1 MKSSIT
7 RTLAIAVMLIAAS
20 FSAHAQ
26 LFGLLS
32 DPEASEAKEKACKVM
47 YFDNCNSPVEVSV
60 YDLKHSWR
68 QQKGIAALNDAT
80 DNWRMVREFKF
91 QGKPAIVVMRQGM
104 KDDGQIGIVEAAFEA
119 DDDFRYTNT
128 VESLVVYAP
137 TSNPDDSFLTLSVAK
152 YVTTGE
158 SHYVIKEFRVD
169 KETTEFLSDF
179 YANEMAWKNASP
191 LTDVVLRTSTVRPV
205 STRPSKW

>member
-1 MKSSIT
+1 MNPSIT

-20 FSAHAQ
+20 FSAQAQ

-32 DPEASEAKEKACKVM
+32 DPEASEAKEKSCKVM

-60 YDLKHSWR
+60 YDLKHTWR
-68 QQKGIAALNDAT
+68 QQKGISALNDAT
-80 DNWRMVREFKF
+80 DNWRMVREFKY

-104 KDDGQIGIVEAAFEA
+104 KEDGQIGIVEAAFEA
-119 DDDFRYTNT
+119 DDDYRYTNT

-158 SHYVIKEFRVD
+158 SHFVIKEFRVD
-169 KETTEFLSDF
+169 EETKEFLSDF

-191 LTDVVLRTSTVRPV
+191 LTDVVLRSSTVRPV

>member
-1 MKSSIT
+1 MNPSIT

-20 FSAHAQ
+20 FSAQAQ

-32 DPEASEAKEKACKVM
+32 DPEASEAKEKSCKVM

-60 YDLKHSWR
+60 YDLKHTWR
-68 QQKGIAALNDAT
+68 QQKGISALNDAT

-104 KDDGQIGIVEAAFEA
+104 KEDGQIGIVEAAFEA
-119 DDDFRYTNT
+119 DDDYRYTNT

-158 SHYVIKEFRVD
+158 SHFVIKEFRVD
-169 KETTEFLSDF
+169 EETKEFLSDF

-191 LTDVVLRTSTVRPV
+191 LTDVVLRSSTVRPV

>member
-1 MKSSIT
+1 MNPSIT

-20 FSAHAQ
+20 FSAQAQ

-32 DPEASEAKEKACKVM
+32 DPEASEAKEKSCKVM

-60 YDLKHSWR
+60 YDLKHTWR
-68 QQKGIAALNDAT
+68 QQKGISALNDAT
-80 DNWRMVREFKF
+80 DNWRMVREFKY

-104 KDDGQIGIVEAAFEA
+104 KEDGQIGIVEAAFEA
-119 DDDFRYTNT
+119 DDDYRYTNT

-137 TSNPDDSFLTLSVAK
+137 TSNPDESFLTLSVAK

-158 SHYVIKEFRVD
+158 SHFVIKEFRVD
-169 KETTEFLSDF
+169 EETKEFLSDF

-191 LTDVVLRTSTVRPV
+191 LTDVVLRSSTVRPV

>member
-1 MKSSIT
+1 MTTAKRFLI
-7 RTLAIAVMLIAAS
+7 IAVMLMAVS
-20 FSAHAQ
+20 LSANAQ

-32 DPEASEAKEKACKVM
+32 DPEASEAKEKSCKVM

-60 YDLKHSWR
+60 YDLKHTWR
-68 QQKGIAALNDAT
+68 QQKGISALNDAT

-119 DDDFRYTNT
+119 DDDYRYTNT

-169 KETTEFLSDF
+169 EETKEFLSDF